1 MAAQLESILTQRD
14 LTKEQRKAMLV
25 NVDEKKLVLEPEVL
39 DPVLSAYQKSIDL
52 LKYENNSLR
61 NDLVNLTD
69 SLDLLLKDNRTLRE
83 FNEKKSQ
90 DLHSMIQTVSENE
103 GELVQSLRANL
114 ELASEENRV
123 LVYENSMLK
132 KLRQED
138 KGGLDFKD
146 RNQQEGE
153 LFLYRQTHHQETA
166 GGSLRLK
173 SANSVFGEPEQD
185 FGRQNQKLDPRTGKR
200 PH

>member
-25 NVDEKKLVLEPEVL
+25 SVDEKKLVLEPEVL

-61 NDLVNLTD
+61 NDLVSLTD

-83 FNEKKSQ
+83 FSEKKSQ
-90 DLHSMIQTVSENE
+90 DLHGMIQTVSENE
-103 GELVQSLRANL
+103 GQLVQSLRANL
-114 ELASEENRV
+114 ELASEENRL

-138 KGGLDFKD
+138 KGGHDFKD
-146 RNQQEGE
+146 KHQQEGR
-153 LFLYRQTHHQETA
+153 LLSARQTHH
-166 GGSLRLK
+166 
-173 SANSVFGEPEQD
+173 
-185 FGRQNQKLDPRTGKR
+185 
-200 PH
+200 

>member
-1 MAAQLESILTQRD
+1 VAAQLESILTQRD

-25 NVDEKKLVLEPEVL
+25 SVDEKKLVLEPEVL

-61 NDLVNLTD
+61 NDLVSLTD

-83 FNEKKSQ
+83 FSEKKSQ
-90 DLHSMIQTVSENE
+90 DLHGMIQTVSENE
-103 GELVQSLRANL
+103 GQLVQSLRANL
-114 ELASEENRV
+114 ELASEENRL

-138 KGGLDFKD
+138 KGGHDFKD
-146 RNQQEGE
+146 KHQQEGR
-153 LFLYRQTHHQETA
+153 LLSARQTHH
-166 GGSLRLK
+166 
-173 SANSVFGEPEQD
+173 
-185 FGRQNQKLDPRTGKR
+185 
-200 PH
+200 

>member
-25 NVDEKKLVLEPEVL
+25 SVDEKKLVLEPEVL

-61 NDLVNLTD
+61 NDLVSLTD

-83 FNEKKSQ
+83 FSEKKSQ
-90 DLHSMIQTVSENE
+90 DLHGMIQTVSENE
-103 GELVQSLRANL
+103 GQLVQSLRANL
-114 ELASEENRV
+114 ELASEENRM

-132 KLRQED
+132 KLRHED

-146 RNQQEGE
+146 KHQQEGR
-153 LFLYRQTHHQETA
+153 LLSTRQTHH
-166 GGSLRLK
+166 
-173 SANSVFGEPEQD
+173 
-185 FGRQNQKLDPRTGKR
+185 
-200 PH
+200 